1 MKIKG
6 IAAYVLITVMTVFLL
21 GCGNSKNGTASSA
34 DAASKEMST
43 SALTREQQDEGVKM
57 EEEAQP
63 SVEQE
68 TESEEMTGSD
78 SGEQTTEETPEKML
92 QLKIA
97 DTVVEVAWED
107 NESVEELRKL
117 CEEEPLT
124 IQMAMYGGFEQVGEI
139 GTSLPR
145 NDVQT
150 TTEAG
155 DIVLYSGDRIV
166 VFYGSNSW
174 AYTRLGHIT
183 DQDEE
188 GMTQLLGNGDVTI
201 TVSMEHEA
209 SNTSTTSAT
218 VDNGL
223 RDLYAMETYD
233 TVPEELLERHD
244 DVDYGTID
252 SDVEYYSETAGDNK
266 YCNVLLPAGYDES
279 QEYPVLYMIHGWGG
293 MYDTHVYE
301 GASLQTLYGNMLSEG
316 LAVPMIIVG
325 VDMYTDPLADKDSK
339 TEEEM
344 RLSYDKTVDDIGL
357 DLMPFIEER
366 YSVKTGRL
374 STAVSGVS
382 QGATTSLATGFKWQ
396 SKIAYIASLAPD
408 PGVIPTP
415 YYEGT
420 YWNWPIFDEFTIE
433 SPETMPRYIY
443 LTVGTEDPW
452 NIEVTAY
459 YGQEMD
465 KKGIP
470 NQNDLVEGYGHD
482 GDFWSLGHYNFLQ
495 KIFLD

>member
-1 MKIKG
+1 MRTTSLKMISTLLLSAVLLSSCG
-6 IAAYVLITVMTVFLL
+6 SASAAA
-21 GCGNSKNGTASSA
+21 TAQENTTQ
-34 DAASKEMST
+34 DAAQAST
-43 SALTREQQDEGVKM
+43 QVTDGQENTSSDNAEVSA
-57 EEEAQP
+57 
-63 SVEQE
+63 QE
-68 TESEEMTGSD
+68 
-78 SGEQTTEETPEKML
+78 
-92 QLKIA
+92 
-97 DTVVEVAWED
+97 
-107 NESVEELRKL
+107 N
-117 CEEEPLT
+117 
-124 IQMAMYGGFEQVGEI
+124 
-139 GTSLPR
+139 
-145 NDVQT
+145 
-150 TTEAG
+150 
-155 DIVLYSGDRIV
+155 
-166 VFYGSNSW
+166 
-174 AYTRLGHIT
+174 
-183 DQDEE
+183 
-188 GMTQLLGNGDVTI
+188 
-201 TVSMEHEA
+201 EA
-209 SNTSTTSAT
+209 SNASTGVEAMA
-218 VDNGL
+218 VDSGL

-374 STAVSGVS
+374 NTAVSGVS

-420 YWNWPIFDEFTIE
+420 YWNWPIFDDFIIE

-459 YGQEMD
+459 YGEVMD

-482 GDFWSLGHYNFLQ
+482 GDFWALGHYNFLQ